1 MLVENTFGSEHN
13 IRKVIHSF
21 ALSFSFSILQEPLRL
36 VETKLKGRNL
46 ELQDYLSLIEFE
58 KYPSRRAFT
67 KTQLNTI

>member
-1 MLVENTFGSEHN
+1 MAWYE
-13 IRKVIHSF
+13 KV
-21 ALSFSFSILQEPLRL
+21 
-36 VETKLKGRNL
+36 KGRDL